1 VIKVVVFDLDGTLY
15 NSPLV
20 LKRFAEAAYNTYAKN
35 KKVDYETAKQL
46 IEERRAELKKQTGH
60 AAPYTRALISYGIP
74 ISVWHQENS
83 TYFDAGEYI
92 HEDRQLKQVLRQMK
106 VKYKLA
112 VLTNNNQVQAER
124 ILIALGVF
132 ALFDQVFTYN
142 SFQLLK
148 PDPELFKKII
158 ETMGVIP
165 EECLVIGDR
174 LDVDLEP
181 AQELGMKILAVK
193 GPEDIYKLR
202 L

>member
-1 VIKVVVFDLDGTLY
+1 MIKAIVFDLDGTLY

-20 LKRFAEAAYNTYAKN
+20 LKRFAEAAYYTYAKN
-35 KKVDYETAKQL
+35 KQVEYEMAKRL
-46 IEERRAELKKQTGH
+46 IEERRAELKKETGH
-60 AAPYTRALISYGIP
+60 AVPYTRVLISYGVP

-83 TYFDAGEYI
+83 AYFDAGEYI
-92 HEDRQLKQVLRQMK
+92 HEDRQLRQVLKQMK
-106 VKYKLA
+106 AKYKLA
-112 VLTNNNQVQAER
+112 VLTNNNQIQTDR

-142 SFQLLK
+142 SFELLK
-148 PDPELFKKII
+148 PDPKLFKKII
-158 ETMGVIP
+158 ETMGIIP

-181 AQELGMKILAVK
+181 AQALGMKTLAVK
-193 GPEDIYKLR
+193 GPEDVYKLK

>member
-1 VIKVVVFDLDGTLY
+1 MIKAIVFDLDGTLY

-20 LKRFAEAAYNTYAKN
+20 LKHFAEAAYHTYAKS
-35 KKVDYETAKQL
+35 KQVEYETAKQL

-60 AAPYTRALISYGIP
+60 AVPYTRALLSYGIA

-83 TYFDAGEYI
+83 AYFDAGEYI
-92 HEDRQLKQVLRQMK
+92 HEDPQLKLALKQMK

-112 VLTNNNQVQAER
+112 VMTNNNQVQAER

-142 SFQLLK
+142 SFEMLK
-148 PDPELFKKII
+148 PDPGFFKKII
-158 ETMGVIP
+158 EAMNILP

-174 LDVDLEP
+174 SDVDLEP
-181 AQELGMKILAVK
+181 AQVLGMKTLAVM
-193 GPEDIYKLR
+193 GPEDIYKLK

>member
-1 VIKVVVFDLDGTLY
+1 MIKAIVFDLDGTLY

-20 LKRFAEAAYNTYAKN
+20 LKHFAEAAYHTYAKN
-35 KKVDYETAKQL
+35 KHVEYETAKQL

-60 AAPYTRALISYGIP
+60 AVPYTRALISYGIP

-83 TYFDAGEYI
+83 AYFDAGEYI
-92 HEDRQLKQVLRQMK
+92 HEDPKLKQVLKQMK
-106 VKYKLA
+106 AKYKLA
-112 VLTNNNQVQAER
+112 VLTNNNQIQAER

-132 ALFDQVFTYN
+132 ALFDHVFTYN
-142 SFQLLK
+142 SFELLK

-158 ETMGVIP
+158 ETIGIIP

-181 AQELGMKILAVK
+181 AQALGMKTLVVM
-193 GPEDIYKLR
+193 GPEDIYKLK